1 MEEKFDFEEAF
12 REAECTVNM
21 GVILKL
27 DTEYYKINTGTT
39 ILLNEQIVYSKNEN
53 IEIIKKQLIKQ
64 V

>member
-1 MEEKFDFEEAF
+1 
-12 REAECTVNM
+12 M

-27 DTEYYKINTGTT
+27 DTEYYKINIGTT